1 MTERYFSDNDNEGA
15 AAPSISLQPAIRG
28 VSLSVAN
35 LHADIVLESFEPLLD
50 AVTLAKTAA
59 CMELFGRVLH
69 SDMGRSNLFNYTP
82 SILVERNA
90 LMLSARHDGKVVG
103 TMYCYRDDDDLV
115 FAGAAVDL
123 AHSGQRI
130 ASALAA
136 TGILHDFTAFG
147 PARDVKCVVRQFA
160 NGQINEPSKRSFAR
174 LGLLLETGAETHHV
188 KGNLSDRNLID
199 SAQTSDDGY
208 ASIRYRRMC
217 GGGPETL
224 SRARLF
230 LTAWSR
236 SLLPLPKRIR
246 G

>member
-1 MTERYFSDNDNEGA
+1 MTQRFFSSNDNEGA
-15 AAPSISLQPAIRG
+15 KAPSTSLQPAIRG
-28 VSLSVAN
+28 VDLSVVN
-35 LHADIVLESFEPLLD
+35 LHADIVLNSFEPFLD
-50 AVTLAKTAA
+50 AATLAKTAA
-59 CMELFGRVLH
+59 CMELFGRILR
-69 SDMGRSNLFNYTP
+69 SNAGRPNLFNYSP
-82 SILVERNA
+82 ASLFERNA
-90 LMLSARHDGKVVG
+90 VMLSARHEGKVVG
-103 TMYCYRDDDDLV
+103 TMYCYRDGDDLV
-115 FAGAAVDL
+115 FAGAAVDP

-147 PARDVKCVVRQFA
+147 PARDVKCVVRQFV
-160 NGQINEPSKRSFAR
+160 NGELNEPSKRSFSK

-188 KGNLSDRNLID
+188 KGDFSDRNLID
-199 SAQTSDDGY
+199 SAQLSEDGY

-224 SRARLF
+224 ARARLF

-236 SLLPLPKRIR
+236 SMLPLPMRLS